1 MKANKFIYYNLILIL
16 IVSGLNQAEPVGN
29 IKYHHLLGITIMVLS
44 LLQILGGVSLYYLG
58 TNETFIDINNKLRVR
73 TIHRVILII
82 YNIF

>member
-1 MKANKFIYYNLILIL
+1 MD
-16 IVSGLNQAEPVGN
+16 N
-29 IKYHHLLGITIMVLS
+29 IKYHHYLGMAIMVLS